1 MTSHLERQRLS
12 SMANALRP
20 DWPLKSL
27 YTLLTD
33 DEVLVKR
40 SYQDVACAL
49 AWVATD
55 PETKT
60 PARLSQPGP
69 WWGPTNAS
77 VTRPLA
83 SDKAHHCE
91 KCGIV
96 HTALSPCSPPDQR
109 AHGRGAEAARAALAE
124 ALGKPAGP
132 YTEQETK

>member
-1 MTSHLERQRLS
+1 MTSHVERQRLS
-12 SMANALRP
+12 AMANALRP

-40 SYQDVACAL
+40 SYRDVACAL

-60 PARLSQPGP
+60 PARLAQPGP
-69 WWGPTNAS
+69 WWGSTNATVS
-77 VTRPLA
+77 RPIA
-83 SDKAHHCE
+83 SDKAHHCD

-96 HTALSPCSPPDQR
+96 HTALSPCSPPAER
-109 AHGRGAEAARAALAE
+109 AHGRGAELARE
-124 ALGKPAGP
+124 ALKQALEKGAS
-132 YTEQETK
+132 

>member
-1 MTSHLERQRLS
+1 MTTHTERQRLAA
-12 SMANALRP
+12 MANALRP

-40 SYQDVACAL
+40 SYRDVACAL
-49 AWVATD
+49 AWVGTD

-69 WWGPTNAS
+69 WWGTANTS
-77 VTRPLA
+77 VRPIA
-83 SDKAHHCE
+83 SDKAHHCD

-96 HTALSPCSPPDQR
+96 HTALSPCSPPAER
-109 AHGRGAEAARAALAE
+109 AHGRGAELARAALKQ
-124 ALGKPAGP
+124 ALEKGA
-132 YTEQETK
+132 TR